1 MPISKEAIR
10 LQEVNDGGQPWRL
23 WGPYLSERQWG
34 TVRED
39 YSKDGNAWDY
49 FSHDQARSRAYR
61 WGEDGIAG
69 ISDDHQKLCFALALW
84 NFEDPIL
91 KERLF
96 GLTNSEGNHGE
107 DVKEYYYYL
116 DNTPTHSYMKY
127 LYKYPQNAFPYLDLV
142 QTNHQRSRTEL
153 EYELI
158 DTGVFADNKYF
169 DVLVEYA
176 KDDVK
181 DVLINITISNRAA
194 TAASLLVLPTLWFR
208 NTWAAE
214 SPEKPSLE
222 KSLGSVPGV
231 IARDPELGTY
241 VLYCDGQPDFLFT
254 ENETNEK
261 YYGNPAWTGYA
272 KDAFHQFLVLGDK
285 SAVNPDE
292 HGTKS
297 AAVYRVDVPA
307 QGEAR
312 LRLRLKSE
320 EGSSQNPFS
329 DFDKILQ
336 TRKQEADEFYASIT
350 PQRLT
355 PDQRNV
361 MRQGL
366 AGMLWS
372 KQFYFLDNDRWL
384 REHTNN
390 VHRNADWSHILNS
403 DVISMPDKW
412 EYPWYAAWDLAFH
425 TIPLAMVDIEFAK
438 KQLNLVLSEVYLHG
452 NGQVPAY
459 EWNFSDVNPPV
470 HAWAALNLTEF
481 EIAQKGVRDIPFLR
495 SVFHKLLLNF
505 TWWLNRKDAQGRN
518 IFEGGFLGLDNI
530 GVFDR
535 SSPLPGGG
543 YLDQADGTAWMAFFS
558 QSMLKIAIELTRE
571 DPTYAEMAT
580 KFIEHS
586 LRIAA
591 AMDQLG
597 PNCQGLWDD
606 EDGFF
611 YDVMRSPD
619 GSATRVRLRT
629 LVGLLPLCA
638 STVFEEE
645 VLTLNPEARAQVR
658 RFIDRHP
665 RLLENIALPT
675 KPGYLNRR
683 LLAIVNEDK
692 LRRLLHRML
701 DEKEFLGPYGIRSIS
716 KVYEDNPFSINI
728 AGAEYV
734 VKYLPAESDTG
745 MFGGNSNWRGPV
757 WFPVNFMI
765 LRALH
770 QLYLYYGDDFKVECP
785 TGSGNKMTLLEI
797 AFELGRRLI
806 GIFTRDANGNR
817 PVHGSSALFNQDPHW
832 RDLVLFYE
840 YFHGDLG
847 AGIGASHQTGWTGLV
862 ARLVQLEG
870 GVDKDAVLR
879 AASIRDIML
888 KEA

>member
-1 MPISKEAIR
+1 MPVPKESLR
-10 LQEVNDGGQPWRL
+10 LEEVNDGGQPWRL

-49 FSHDQARSRAYR
+49 FSHDQSRSRTYR

-69 ISDDHQKLCFALALW
+69 ISDDQQTLCFSIGLW
-84 NFEDPIL
+84 NFKDPIL

-127 LYKYPQNAFPYLDLV
+127 LYKYPQNAYPYDDIV
-142 QTNHQRSRTEL
+142 STSRHRSRTDL
-153 EYELI
+153 EYELL

-169 DVLVEYA
+169 DVFVEYA
-176 KDDVK
+176 KADVK
-181 DVLINITISNRAA
+181 DILINVTICNRG
-194 TAASLLVLPTLWFR
+194 TAPASLVLLPTLWFR
-208 NTWAAE
+208 NTWVGETPA
-214 SPEKPSLE
+214 KPSVE
-222 KSLGSVPGV
+222 KLRGAIPGILARHSELGSYT
-231 IARDPELGTY
+231 L
-241 VLYCDGQPDFLFT
+241 LCDGSPQLLFT

-261 YYGNPAWTGYA
+261 YYSDPNWQGYA
-272 KDAFHQFLVLGDK
+272 KDAFHQFVVHK
-285 SAVNPDE
+285 NKAAVNPDE
-292 HGTKS
+292 RGTKS
-297 AAVYRVDVPA
+297 AAAYLLEVPS
-307 QGEAR
+307 QGEIR
-312 LRLRLKSE
+312 TRLRLKAQDSV
-320 EGSSQNPFS
+320 SKSPFA
-329 DFDKILQ
+329 DFDQLFQ
-336 TRKQEADEFYASIT
+336 MRKQEADEFYSSIT
-350 PQRLT
+350 PTRLS
-355 PDQRNV
+355 PDQANV
-361 MRQGL
+361 MRQAL
-366 AGMLWS
+366 ASMLWS
-372 KQFYFLDNDRWL
+372 KQYYFLDNDRWL
-384 REHTNN
+384 REHGHY
-390 VHRNADWSHILNS
+390 VHRNRDWSHVLNA

-470 HAWAALNLTEF
+470 HAWAALNLSEY
-481 EIAQKGVRDIPFLR
+481 EMAQKGVRDMPFLR

-505 TWWLNRKDAQGRN
+505 TWWLNRKDAQDRN
-518 IFEGGFLGLDNI
+518 IFQGGFLGLDNI
-530 GVFDR
+530 GIFDR

-558 QSMLKIAIELTRE
+558 QSMLKIAVELMRD
-571 DPTYAEMAT
+571 DPTYTEMAT
-580 KFIEHS
+580 KFIEHF

-606 EDGFF
+606 EDGFY

-619 GSATRVRLRT
+619 GSATRLRLRT

-645 VLTLNPEARAQVR
+645 VLNINPEARAHVR

-665 RLLENIALPT
+665 DLVENIALPT
-675 KPGYLNRR
+675 KPGFLNRR
-683 LLAIVNEDK
+683 LLAIVNEDR
-692 LRRLLHRML
+692 LRKLLHRML
-701 DEKEFLGPYGIRSIS
+701 DENEFWGPYGIRSVS
-716 KVYEDNPFSINI
+716 KVYQDHPFSANI
-728 AGAEYV
+728 SGTEYV

-757 WFPVNFMI
+757 WFPINFMI

-785 TGSGNKMTLLEI
+785 TGSGKLMTLLAI
-797 AFELGRRLI
+797 AFELGERLI
-806 GIFTRDANGNR
+806 SIFTRNANGDR
-817 PVHGSSALFNQDPHW
+817 PVYGGNTVFNKDPNW

-840 YFHGDLG
+840 YFHGDIG

-862 ARLVQLEG
+862 ARLIQLEG
-870 GVDKDAVLR
+870 GLDKDAILQSTSLKGAILR
-879 AASIRDIML
+879 
-888 KEA
+888 EE